1 MGGHAGAHSCVC
13 VPVKGRGRWLLDV
26 LLYCSPNSCL
36 RQSLSLSLKLCF
48 TCLLVY
54 SPPCTCP
61 TVTGPATTQFLR
73 VLLPMWPAAPAAP
86 RLCICEKLSGH
97 CCLRTTLCELLVDC
111 NQGEPK
117 GQELH
122 PAEGFVGRCPGSLR
136 LQMTP
141 PVPSEAS
148 SLLGPGT
155 PYLGWCPP
163 S

>member
-1 MGGHAGAHSCVC
+1 MGGHAGACSCVC
-13 VPVKGRGRWLLDV
+13 VPVKGRGRWMLDV

-36 RQSLSLSLKLCF
+36 RQSLSLFHLSPSLF
-48 TCLLVY
+48 SVHV
-54 SPPCTCP
+54 PV
-61 TVTGPATTQFLR
+61 VTGPATTQFLW
-73 VLLPMWPAAPAAP
+73 VLLPVWQAPPAAP

-148 SLLGPGT
+148 SLLGPGVS
-155 PYLGWCPP
+155 YLGWCPP